1 MGKPK
6 AAQIFKTARKFVVK
20 RSPEILT
27 GLGIA
32 GMITTTILAV
42 KATPKALQSIEEE
55 KRKRNRA
62 LLDEAMEYGHDE
74 CQQIDK
80 LEPLEMVKVAWK
92 PYVPAAVTCITSTAC
107 LIGASSV
114 NAKRNAA
121 LAAAYNLSTTALAE
135 YKEKVVETIGE
146 KREQNVRDKVSEE
159 RIKKHPVN
167 EDEVYDTRKGNTLC
181 FDPLS
186 ARYFRC
192 DIDEIKRA
200 ELAIK
205 ERLLHDICGSA
216 SVNEFYDELGLPHT
230 LVGDNIGWNTDELIK
245 IRISSHITDKGQPSA
260 VIDYEVEPKYG
271 YDKYL

>member
-1 MGKPK
+1 MGKPNL
-6 AAQIFKTARKFVVK
+6 AQICKSARKAIAK

-32 GMITTTILAV
+32 GMITTTVLAV
-42 KATPKALQSIEEE
+42 RATPKALQSIEEE
-55 KRKRNRA
+55 KRKQNRA
-62 LLDEAMEYGHDE
+62 LLDEATDCGYDV

-80 LEPLEMVKVAWK
+80 LKPIEMVKVAWK
-92 PYVPAAVTCITSTAC
+92 PYIPAIVTGTVSTAC

-135 YKEKVVETIGE
+135 YKEKVIETVGE
-146 KREQNVRDKVSEE
+146 KREKTIRDKVSEE
-159 RIKKHPVN
+159 RVKKNPVV
-167 EDEVYDTRKGNTLC
+167 EEEVYDTRRGSTLC

-192 DIDEIKRA
+192 DIDVIKRA
-200 ELAIK
+200 ELTIK

-216 SVNEFYDELGLPHT
+216 SVNEFYDEIGLPHT
-230 LVGDNIGWNTDELIK
+230 SVGDNIGWNTDELIK
-245 IRISSHITDKGQPSA
+245 IRFSSHLTDKGVPSA

-271 YDKYL
+271 YDRY